1 MVMNSWTLLYLP
13 TLPEVKFTHDI
24 EHVEFIDVAK

>member
-24 EHVEFIDVAK
+24 EFIDVAK